1 MKIVFAGTPEFAG
14 KALDSLIRG
23 GHQVELVLTQPDRPA
38 GRGMKL
44 QPSAVK
50 KLAIS
55 HDIPV
60 EQPVSLRFDGKHA
73 EEAKR
78 VYELVRQ
85 IEPDV
90 MVVVAYGLILP
101 KAFLSL
107 PEYGCL
113 NIHASLLP
121 RWRGAA
127 PIQRAIEAGDTETG
141 VSIMQMEEGLDTGPV
156 LVSESIPIDHH
167 INAAELH
174 DKLADLGGRLIL
186 AALKKME
193 EGSAHPVIQDENAAI
208 YAAKIRKEEA
218 GLDFSFPATEIINKI
233 RAFNPFPGCT
243 AKFRDTPLKIWKA
256 VTSDHSPAAEKAGQI
271 LSADENGIV
280 VACGKG
286 SIRILELQKPGA
298 KRLPVS
304 EFIKGFSFEHGY
316 FE

>member
-14 KALDSLIRG
+14 TALDSLIHA
-23 GHQVELVLTQPDRPA
+23 GHQIKLVLTQPDRPA

-50 KLAIS
+50 KLAVS

-60 EQPVSLRFDGKHA
+60 EQPVSLRLDGKHA
-73 EEAKR
+73 EEAER
-78 VYELVRQ
+78 VYELIGQ
-85 IEPDV
+85 LEPDV

-101 KAFLSL
+101 RAFLDL
-107 PEYGCL
+107 PRYGCL

-127 PIQRAIEAGDTETG
+127 PIQRAIEAGDRQTG
-141 VSIMQMEEGLDTGPV
+141 ISVMQMEEGLDTGPV
-156 LVSESIPIDHH
+156 LLSESIHIDNH
-167 INAAELH
+167 IDASELH
-174 DKLADLGGRLIL
+174 DRLASLGGRLIL
-186 AALKKME
+186 TALQKME
-193 EGSAHPVIQDENAAI
+193 EKSLHPVVQDENAAV
-208 YAAKIRKEEA
+208 YATKIRKEEA
-218 GLDFSFPATEIINKI
+218 ILDFNLPATEITNKI

-243 AKFRDTPLKIWKA
+243 AKYGDILLKIWKA
-256 VTSDHSPAAEKAGQI
+256 ETYDRPSGDVKPGRI
-271 LSADENGIV
+271 LSADENGII

-304 EFIKGFSFEHGY
+304 EFIKGFSFGNGSLD
-316 FE
+316 